1 MMTDALDCVLSVM
14 LFKDQSIKYF
24 NNIIIVIFKEWNEFE
39 PQECQCDQQDNDS
52 GIHTTLDGHELDLMS
67 TNNDMNIFN
76 NVNDNLDC
84 FFKNNNDI
92 DDINNILSSIE
103 HRQHYYETQQAEKR
117 QNLNHQHC
125 QHQQFQH
132 EHNHDEI
139 ELISYE
145 NGFTLKNSFWWAL
158 LISNCDLNPKV
169 TNVVINTLTF
179 RNKRN

>member
-1 MMTDALDCVLSVM
+1 
-14 LFKDQSIKYF
+14 
-24 NNIIIVIFKEWNEFE
+24 
-39 PQECQCDQQDNDS
+39 
-52 GIHTTLDGHELDLMS
+52 MS
-67 TNNDMNIFN
+67 IFN

-103 HRQHYYETQQAEKR
+103 HRQHYYETQKAEKR

-132 EHNHDEI
+132 EHYDNHNHNEI

-169 TNVVINTLTF
+169 TNAVINTLTF
-179 RNKRN
+179 RLN

>member
-1 MMTDALDCVLSVM
+1 MT
-14 LFKDQSIKYF
+14 
-24 NNIIIVIFKEWNEFE
+24 
-39 PQECQCDQQDNDS
+39 
-52 GIHTTLDGHELDLMS
+52 
-67 TNNDMNIFN
+67 TNNEMSIFN

-117 QNLNHQHC
+117 QNINHQHC
-125 QHQQFQH
+125 QHNQQFHH
-132 EHNHDEI
+132 EHYDNHNHNHDDEI

-169 TNVVINTLTF
+169 TSMLLLLNTHI
-179 RNKRN
+179 